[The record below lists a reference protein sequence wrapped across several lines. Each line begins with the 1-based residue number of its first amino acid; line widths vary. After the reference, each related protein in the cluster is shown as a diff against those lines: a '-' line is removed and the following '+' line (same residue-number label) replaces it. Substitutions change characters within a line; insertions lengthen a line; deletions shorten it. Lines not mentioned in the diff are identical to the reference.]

1 MVAQDYPDADHYS
14 FDDAQTRHTALT
26 DSIAFLDQHGDGLMV
41 IDEFQRAPDFI
52 LPPKAEVDTHRGTG
66 RFLSTKRSRTATG
79 NASPDNLAGRI
90 VGCWVRGLSQ
100 KELAGVR
107 EASSTRY

>member
-66 RFLSTKRSRTATG
+66 RFCPREGPAPPPETHRQTTW
-79 NASPDNLAGRI
+79 PDESSAAGSE
-90 VGCWVRGLSQ
+90 V
-100 KELAGVR
+100 
-107 EASSTRY
+107 